1 MPSNSVL
8 RARKAVDAALF
19 GKDSIFG
26 RFIVLRNA
34 LGCCGAMVTN
44 HRTGVQELSC
54 LTDCTMS
61 QYRTWIRIKSRK
73 VPQQHVMGAGSP
85 SKPFT
90 RDVLIEQQDAHRHQ
104 QLQST
109 NNPTEANVLN
119 SATESA
125 EALGYNRRANAP
137 ISRPPVICQLRP
149 SLHRVS
155 ASRRAEPAV
164 VFIERVDDVPHAR
177 DPLVHP
183 MKARTKLFQDCFVAS
198 AIWFQVDWLRSAF
211 VRLNPIALCAA
222 NSNSNPT
229 AQDEP

>member
-1 MPSNSVL
+1 MPKVSAWGTHGCRAMMFSQNSIFVIEDDPGMRQSLGGLL
-8 RARKAVDAALF
+8 RAHGFHAVLIRQC
-19 GKDSIFG
+19 SIHSRSQGSQPNNVASAHPCISCNVGFS
-26 RFIVLRNA
+26 A
-34 LGCCGAMVTN
+34 SK
-44 HRTGVQELSC
+44 LS
-54 LTDCTMS
+54 TPMS

-85 SKPFT
+85 SKSFT

-125 EALGYNRRANAP
+125 VALGYNRRANAP

-149 SLHRVS
+149 SLHR
-155 ASRRAEPAV
+155 
-164 VFIERVDDVPHAR
+164 
-177 DPLVHP
+177 
-183 MKARTKLFQDCFVAS
+183 DCFVAS
-198 AIWFQVDWLRSAF
+198 AIWFQVGWLRSAF